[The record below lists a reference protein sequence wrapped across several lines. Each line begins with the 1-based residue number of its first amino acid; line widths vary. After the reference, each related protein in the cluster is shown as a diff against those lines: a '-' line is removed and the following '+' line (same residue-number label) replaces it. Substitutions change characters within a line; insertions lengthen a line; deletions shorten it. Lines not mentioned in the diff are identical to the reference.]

1 MVERS
6 KCMNV
11 PEIRFKEFCDYYSD
25 ILLEKCLSVSNKKNN
40 KLEYK
45 KEDALSVS
53 DEFGVVNQ
61 IEHLGRSYTGNNIS
75 TYKILNKG
83 QIVYT
88 KSPLKLKPFGI
99 IKVNNNKPGI
109 VSVLYAI
116 YDVKEGFEPNY
127 ISVYFEPN
135 FRLNRYLL
143 PLINKGAKNTINISD
158 ETALSGEVHIPLSYA
173 EQQKIAS
180 YFQSLDSLIQTTSKE
195 LTSLKQIKAASL
207 QSMFPQEGETVPKVR
222 FKGFEGE
229 WNFSI
234 LKDFSKK
241 ITEKNRNRLYKET
254 FTNSA
259 ELGVVSQRT
268 YFDHDISNNEN
279 INGYYV
285 IHPDDFVYNPRI
297 SVTAPVGPINRNL
310 LNKTGIMSPLYCIFS
325 VNNINKTYLEY
336 FFQTNLWHKYIYING
351 NAGARFDRLSITDEN
366 FFNMPILTPSTEEQQ
381 KIASYFCNLD
391 KQISLQTQRLEKL
404 KQIKAACLDKMFV

>member
-1 MVERS
+1 MLERS

-25 ILLEKCLSVSNKKNN
+25 VLLEKCLSVSNKKNN

-116 YDVKEGFEPNY
+116 YDVKEGFDPNY
-127 ISVYFEPN
+127 ISVYLEPN
-135 FRLNRYLL
+135 FRLNKYLL

-158 ETALSGEVHIPLSYA
+158 ETALSGEVHIPLSYT
-173 EQQKIAS
+173 EQQKIAF

-195 LTSLKQIKAASL
+195 LASLKQIKAASL

-229 WNFSI
+229 WN
-234 LKDFSKK
+234 LKYVFELLCERNELSPQSSEFPLMAF
-241 ITEKNRNRLYKET
+241 IANNGIAEKGERYDRSALVNDVINKQYK
-254 FTNSA
+254 
-259 ELGVVSQRT
+259 RT
-268 YFDHDISNNEN
+268 YYGDFIYSSNNLGTGSIGLNTYGKATISPVYSIFYCTLNSDSNFVGYCMTRKSFIKEMIKWRQGVMYGQWRIHEN
-279 INGYYV
+279 
-285 IHPDDFVYNPRI
+285 DFLRI
-297 SVTAPVGPINRNL
+297 KVLVPSLPEQQQIGTYFRNL
-310 LNKTGIMSPLYCIFS
+310 D
-325 VNNINKTYLEY
+325 
-336 FFQTNLWHKYIYING
+336 Q
-351 NAGARFDRLSITDEN
+351 
-366 FFNMPILTPSTEEQQ
+366 
-381 KIASYFCNLD
+381 
-391 KQISLQTQRLEKL
+391 QISLQTQRLEKL
-404 KQIKAACLDKMFV
+404 KQIKSACLDKMFV

>member
-1 MVERS
+1 MLERS

-25 ILLEKCLSVSNKKNN
+25 VLLEKCLSVSNKKNN

-116 YDVKEGFEPNY
+116 YDVKEGFDPNY
-127 ISVYFEPN
+127 ISVYLEPN
-135 FRLNRYLL
+135 FRLNKYLL

-158 ETALSGEVHIPLSYA
+158 ETALSGEVHIPLSYT
-173 EQQKIAS
+173 EQQKIAF

-195 LTSLKQIKAASL
+195 LAFLKQIKAASL

-229 WNFSI
+229 WN
-234 LKDFSKK
+234 LKYVFELLCERNELSPQSSEFPLMAF
-241 ITEKNRNRLYKET
+241 IANNGIAEKGERYDRSALVNDVINKQYK
-254 FTNSA
+254 
-259 ELGVVSQRT
+259 RT
-268 YFDHDISNNEN
+268 YYGDFIYSSNNLGTGSIGLNTYGKATISPVYSIFYCTLNSDSNFVGYCMTRKSFIKEMIKWRQGVMYGQWRIHEN
-279 INGYYV
+279 
-285 IHPDDFVYNPRI
+285 DFLRI
-297 SVTAPVGPINRNL
+297 KVLVPSLPEQQQIGTYFRNL
-310 LNKTGIMSPLYCIFS
+310 D
-325 VNNINKTYLEY
+325 
-336 FFQTNLWHKYIYING
+336 Q
-351 NAGARFDRLSITDEN
+351 
-366 FFNMPILTPSTEEQQ
+366 
-381 KIASYFCNLD
+381 
-391 KQISLQTQRLEKL
+391 QISLQTQRLEKL
-404 KQIKAACLDKMFV
+404 KQIKSACLDKMFV

>member
-1 MVERS
+1 MVERN
-6 KCMNV
+6 KCMSI
-11 PEIRFKEFCDYYSD
+11 PKIRFNGTKQNW
-25 ILLEKCLSVSNKKNN
+25 EKAELSVYAKQYFVSNKNIHHHN
-40 KLEYK
+40 L
-45 KEDALSVS
+45 LS
-53 DEFGVVNQ
+53 
-61 IEHLGRSYTGNNIS
+61 LSY
-75 TYKILNKG
+75 G
-83 QIVYT
+83 QIIRKDI
-88 KSPLKLKPFGI
+88 KSKKGLLPSSYDTYQIVCKGI
-99 IKVNNNKPGI
+99 IVFRFTDLQNDRNSLRVGLVKEEGI
-109 VSVLYAI
+109 ITPAYICVQCKGVMPEFFYLQLYA
-116 YDVKEGFEPNY
+116 YDLRKIFYKMGDGM
-127 ISVYFEPN
+127 
-135 FRLNRYLL
+135 RQ
-143 PLINKGAKNTINISD
+143 T
-158 ETALSGEVHIPLSYA
+158 LSYKDIKNLFIYIPPTQ
-173 EQQKIAS
+173 EQEKIINH
-180 YFQSLDSLIQTTSKE
+180 FDLLDKVIDLTSKK
-195 LTSLKQIKAASL
+195 LASLKRIKAASL
-207 QSMFPQEGETVPKVR
+207 QSMFPQEGETVPEVR

-336 FFQTNLWHKYIYING
+336 FFKTNLWHKYIYING

-404 KQIKAACLDKMFV
+404 KQIKSACLDKMFV

>member
-1 MVERS
+1 MMERS

-11 PEIRFKEFCDYYSD
+11 PEIRFKEFCDYYND
-25 ILLEKCLSVSNKKNN
+25 VLLEKCLSVSNKKNN

-116 YDVKEGFEPNY
+116 YDVKEGFDPNY
-127 ISVYFEPN
+127 ISVYFEPS
-135 FRLNRYLL
+135 FRLNKYLL

-158 ETALSGEVHIPLSYA
+158 ETALSGEVHIPLSHA
-173 EQQKIAS
+173 EQQKIVS
-180 YFQSLDSLIQTTSKE
+180 YFQSLDSLIQIISKK
-195 LTSLKQIKAASL
+195 LASLKRIKAASL

-222 FKGFEGE
+222 FKGFKEG
-229 WNFSI
+229 WNLKYVFELLCERNELSPQSPEFPLMAFIANNGIAEKGERYDRSALVNDVINKQYKRTYYGDFIYSSNNLGTGSI
-234 LKDFSKK
+234 GLNTYGKATISPVYSIFYCTLNSDSNFVGYCMTRKSFIKEMIKWRQGVMYGQWRIHEKDFLRIKVLVPSL
-241 ITEKNRNRLYKET
+241 TEQQQI
-254 FTNSA
+254 
-259 ELGVVSQRT
+259 GT
-268 YFDHDISNNEN
+268 YF
-279 INGYYV
+279 
-285 IHPDDFVYNPRI
+285 
-297 SVTAPVGPINRNL
+297 RNL
-310 LNKTGIMSPLYCIFS
+310 D
-325 VNNINKTYLEY
+325 
-336 FFQTNLWHKYIYING
+336 Q
-351 NAGARFDRLSITDEN
+351 
-366 FFNMPILTPSTEEQQ
+366 
-381 KIASYFCNLD
+381 
-391 KQISLQTQRLEKL
+391 QISLQTQRLEKL

>member
-1 MVERS
+1 MLERS
-6 KCMNV
+6 KRMNV

-25 ILLEKCLSVSNKKNN
+25 VLLEKCLSVSNKKNN

-116 YDVKEGFEPNY
+116 YDVKEGFDPNY

-180 YFQSLDSLIQTTSKE
+180 YFQSLDSLIQTTSKK
-195 LTSLKQIKAASL
+195 LASLKQIKAANL

-229 WNFSI
+229 WEEKSFSA
-234 LKDFSKK
+234 
-241 ITEKNRNRLYKET
+241 LYKKSIIKNDLT
-254 FTNSA
+254 FGTDKIISVANMYYLTNVNVSDLEYLKTYNIMKLGDIAFEGNKSKRFLHGRFVENTIGDGIVSHVFVVFHPISA
-259 ELGVVSQRT
+259 E
-268 YFDHDISNNEN
+268 HDINYWKYAINNEN
-279 INGYYV
+279 IMRNV
-285 IHPDDFVYNPRI
+285 LIRCTKSSTMMTDLVVDDFLKE
-297 SVTAPVGPINRNL
+297 T
-310 LNKTGIMSPLYCIFS
+310 
-325 VNNINKTYLEY
+325 
-336 FFQTNLWHKYIYING
+336 
-351 NAGARFDRLSITDEN
+351 
-366 FFNMPILTPSTEEQQ
+366 ILVPSYAEQQ
-381 KIASYFCNLD
+381 KIGAYFRNLD
-391 KQISLQTQRLEKL
+391 QQISLQTQRLEKL

>member
-1 MVERS
+1 
-6 KCMNV
+6 MNV

-25 ILLEKCLSVSNKKNN
+25 VLLEKCLSVSNKKNN

-75 TYKILNKG
+75 TYKILNKW

-116 YDVKEGFEPNY
+116 YDVKEGFDPNY

-135 FRLNRYLL
+135 FRLNKYLL

-158 ETALSGEVHIPLSYA
+158 ETALSGEVHIPLSYT

-180 YFQSLDSLIQTTSKE
+180 YFQSLDSLIQTTSKK
-195 LTSLKQIKAASL
+195 LASLKRIKAASL

-229 WNFSI
+229 WN
-234 LKDFSKK
+234 LKYVFELLCERNELSPQSSEFPLMAF
-241 ITEKNRNRLYKET
+241 IANNGIAEKGERYDRSALVNDVINKQYK
-254 FTNSA
+254 
-259 ELGVVSQRT
+259 RT
-268 YFDHDISNNEN
+268 YYGDFIYSSNNLGTGS
-279 INGYYV
+279 IGL
-285 IHPDDFVYNPRI
+285 
-297 SVTAPVGPINRNL
+297 NRD
-310 LNKTGIMSPLYCIFS
+310 IQEI
-325 VNNINKTYLEY
+325 V
-336 FFQTNLWHKYIYING
+336 
-351 NAGARFDRLSITDEN
+351 
-366 FFNMPILTPSTEEQQ
+366 
-381 KIASYFCNLD
+381 
-391 KQISLQTQRLEKL
+391 
-404 KQIKAACLDKMFV
+404 

>member
-1 MVERS
+1 
-6 KCMNV
+6 MNV

-25 ILLEKCLSVSNKKNN
+25 VLLEKCLSVSNKKNN

-75 TYKILNKG
+75 TYKILNKW

-116 YDVKEGFEPNY
+116 YDVKEGFDPNY

-135 FRLNRYLL
+135 FRLNKYLL

-158 ETALSGEVHIPLSYA
+158 ETALSGEVHIPLSYT

-180 YFQSLDSLIQTTSKE
+180 YFQSLDSLIQTTSKK
-195 LTSLKQIKAASL
+195 LASLKRIKAASL

-229 WNFSI
+229 WEEKSFSA
-234 LKDFSKK
+234 
-241 ITEKNRNRLYKET
+241 LYKKSIIKNDLT
-254 FTNSA
+254 FGTDKIISVANMYYLTNVNVSDLEYLKTYNIMKLGDIAFEGNKSKRFSHGRFVENTIGDGIVSHVFVVFHPISA
-259 ELGVVSQRT
+259 E
-268 YFDHDISNNEN
+268 HDINYWKYAINNEN
-279 INGYYV
+279 IMRNV
-285 IHPDDFVYNPRI
+285 LIRCTKSSTMMTDLVVDDFLKE
-297 SVTAPVGPINRNL
+297 T
-310 LNKTGIMSPLYCIFS
+310 
-325 VNNINKTYLEY
+325 
-336 FFQTNLWHKYIYING
+336 
-351 NAGARFDRLSITDEN
+351 
-366 FFNMPILTPSTEEQQ
+366 ILVPSYAEQQ
-381 KIASYFCNLD
+381 KIGAYFRNLD
-391 KQISLQTQRLEKL
+391 QQISLQTQRLEKL

>member
-1 MVERS
+1 MVERN
-6 KCMNV
+6 KCMSI
-11 PEIRFKEFCDYYSD
+11 PKIRFNGTKQNW
-25 ILLEKCLSVSNKKNN
+25 EKAELSVYAKQYFVSNKNIHHHN
-40 KLEYK
+40 L
-45 KEDALSVS
+45 LS
-53 DEFGVVNQ
+53 
-61 IEHLGRSYTGNNIS
+61 LSY
-75 TYKILNKG
+75 G
-83 QIVYT
+83 QIIRKDI
-88 KSPLKLKPFGI
+88 KSKKGLLPSSYDTYQIVCKGI
-99 IKVNNNKPGI
+99 IVFRFTDLQNDRNSLRVGLVKEEGI
-109 VSVLYAI
+109 ITPAYICVQCKGVMPEFFYLQLYA
-116 YDVKEGFEPNY
+116 YDLRKIFYKMGDGM
-127 ISVYFEPN
+127 
-135 FRLNRYLL
+135 RQ
-143 PLINKGAKNTINISD
+143 T
-158 ETALSGEVHIPLSYA
+158 LSYKDIKNLFIYIPPTQ
-173 EQQKIAS
+173 EQKKIINH
-180 YFQSLDSLIQTTSKE
+180 FDLLDKVIDLTSKK
-195 LTSLKQIKAASL
+195 LASLKRIKAASL
-207 QSMFPQEGETVPKVR
+207 QSMFPQEGETVPEVR

-336 FFQTNLWHKYIYING
+336 FFKTNLWHKYIYING

-404 KQIKAACLDKMFV
+404 KQIKSACLDKMFV